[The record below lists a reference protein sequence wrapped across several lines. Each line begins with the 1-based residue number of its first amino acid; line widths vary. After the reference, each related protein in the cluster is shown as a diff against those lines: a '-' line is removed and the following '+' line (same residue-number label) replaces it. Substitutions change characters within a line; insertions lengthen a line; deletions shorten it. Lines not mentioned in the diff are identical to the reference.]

1 MLYFSGR
8 KRSNSADEP
17 ASDEPAQK
25 KAQVGRGRRQSLG
38 GHAQQEIFKPE
49 NDSDLILEMRQQENR
64 IRQHLITKL
73 NNGMKW
79 YIVIVAQFKK
89 MVTTDQG
96 TLEERMQNNHLS
108 TPTFKAFNQL
118 DIDTDLPT
126 AYKNLFTKFD
136 EQEREGSGWVLD
148 KILQIEVHTATLDPL
163 QASSYIELPKKI
175 KHSKGVINI
184 KNKHD
189 NMCFLW
195 SVLAHLHPMTDNS
208 TRVNQYQPFQQELNV
223 EGITFPTPIH
233 QIPKF
238 EQMKNISIN
247 VFGLENDVVVPIQLS
262 RHDSDTEINLLLI
275 SKDDKRHYCLIKNFS
290 RLMNY
295 RTKHKGKSFFCM
307 NCLHDFSR
315 QDLLDKHSEVCKKQR
330 AQRLSFPEDTTIKFK
345 SIVKQQRV
353 PFCIYADFEC
363 CTEKQEGDKY
373 QHHKVNSFAYVV
385 VSEYEK
391 RDPVLYRG
399 DNVVETFLDHMIKER
414 DRIVKR
420 LEKTEPIVMTPED
433 QKNFDEATHCHICHE
448 MMGDDRVRDHDHV
461 SGKYRGAAH
470 SECNLQFRLRK
481 DQQDKRDS
489 FYIPVFFS
497 QFERV

>member
-1 MLYFSGR
+1 MLYFLGR
-8 KRSNSADEP
+8 KRGNPADEP
-17 ASDEPAQK
+17 APGEPAQK

-184 KNKHD
+184 KT
-189 NMCFLW
+189 NM
-195 SVLAHLHPMTDNS
+195 
-208 TRVNQYQPFQQELNV
+208 
-223 EGITFPTPIH
+223 
-233 QIPKF
+233 
-238 EQMKNISIN
+238 
-247 VFGLENDVVVPIQLS
+247 
-262 RHDSDTEINLLLI
+262 
-275 SKDDKRHYCLIKNFS
+275 
-290 RLMNY
+290 
-295 RTKHKGKSFFCM
+295 
-307 NCLHDFSR
+307 
-315 QDLLDKHSEVCKKQR
+315 
-330 AQRLSFPEDTTIKFK
+330 TTCA
-345 SIVKQQRV
+345 SYG
-353 PFCIYADFEC
+353 PY
-363 CTEKQEGDKY
+363 
-373 QHHKVNSFAYVV
+373 
-385 VSEYEK
+385 
-391 RDPVLYRG
+391 
-399 DNVVETFLDHMIKER
+399 
-414 DRIVKR
+414 
-420 LEKTEPIVMTPED
+420 
-433 QKNFDEATHCHICHE
+433 
-448 MMGDDRVRDHDHV
+448 
-461 SGKYRGAAH
+461 
-470 SECNLQFRLRK
+470 
-481 DQQDKRDS
+481 
-489 FYIPVFFS
+489 
-497 QFERV
+497 